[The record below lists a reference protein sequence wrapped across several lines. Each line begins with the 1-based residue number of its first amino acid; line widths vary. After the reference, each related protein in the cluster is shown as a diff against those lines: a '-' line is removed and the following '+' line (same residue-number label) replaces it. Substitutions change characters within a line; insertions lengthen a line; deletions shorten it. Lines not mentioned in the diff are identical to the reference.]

1 MKEQLKRLFVFEFRR
16 QWNFLFLIVTVA
28 LGLIVYML
36 TVQSSRWTST
46 FDINR
51 QTTQSYLG
59 IAIPILTGFLS
70 SGMVAFDVKD
80 GWLRTLLI
88 RPVPRHHYL
97 LARMTSVLS
106 ISLIASF
113 IACTIPVG
121 LASYFAGKPID
132 WDLVRLA
139 EIYVMLLGQ
148 SILLVAI
155 LAFLSCWLP
164 GIFNVVILFLW
175 FLMAVLLDSYAT
187 RFFWDNKWVT
197 LAKDYLFPSGF
208 TNSALSIVNEFPF
221 PWTDFL
227 WGLGAAT
234 AFLALAFWS
243 INRIEVDSTSE

>member
-1 MKEQLKRLFVFEFRR
+1 MNEQLKRLFVFEFRR
-16 QWNFLFLIVTVA
+16 QWNLLYLIATVA

-36 TVQSSRWTST
+36 TLQSSRWWST
-46 FDINR
+46 FNINR
-51 QTTQSYLG
+51 QTTWSCLDF
-59 IAIPILTGFLS
+59 AIPILTGFFS
-70 SGMVAFDVKD
+70 AGMVAFDIKD

-88 RPVPRHHYL
+88 RPVLRQHYL
-97 LARMTSVLS
+97 LVRMTSVLS
-106 ISLIASF
+106 ISIIASLIAG
-113 IACTIPVG
+113 TIPVG
-121 LASYFAGKPID
+121 IASYVAGKPID

-155 LAFLSCWLP
+155 LAFLSCWVP

-175 FLMAVLLDSYAT
+175 FLMAEMFDSYAT
-187 RFFWDNKWVT
+187 LKFWDNKWVT
-197 LAKDYLFPSGF
+197 LAKDYLFPNGF
-208 TNSALSIVNEFPF
+208 TNSARSIVNEYPF
-221 PWTDFL
+221 PWADFL